1 MSVRVEGERVV
12 EATRDEVFAALTDPS
27 VVVQTVPL
35 VESYEAHDADH
46 WDVVVKPPLPLSRPL
61 KLSFEVVEKRPPE
74 YARLRASGGKLG
86 SGADVDSNFV
96 LTEEGTGTHVRFH
109 ALISFRGALAPAEK
123 LLEPV
128 AQKQAQKTLDAIE
141 AKTGSGR

>member
-46 WDVVVKPPLPLSRPL
+46 WDVVVKPPLPLSKPL

-74 YARLRASGGKLG
+74 FARLHSKGGG
-86 SGADVDSNFV
+86 PMGGATVESSFR
-96 LTEEGTGTHVRFH
+96 LTEAPGGTLVRFV
-109 ALISFRGALAPAEK
+109 AELSFHGMLAPAER

-128 AQKQAQKTLDAIE
+128 AQRQAEKTLDAIE
-141 AKTGSGR
+141 QRVESR